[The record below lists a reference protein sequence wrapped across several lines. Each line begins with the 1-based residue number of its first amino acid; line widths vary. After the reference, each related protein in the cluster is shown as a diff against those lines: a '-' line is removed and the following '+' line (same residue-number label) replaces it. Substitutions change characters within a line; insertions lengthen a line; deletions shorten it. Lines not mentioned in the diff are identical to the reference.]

1 MASIISADNGSISGS
16 AGLKTSSD
24 ASGIL
29 QLQTGANV
37 NALQIDASQYVS
49 ATVNGLGR
57 GLIPAEQYYEL
68 NTALAGANVTTAQNW
83 LGVGVSLVANTV
95 YQFEGEFALIK
106 TAGTVSHTLGIGFGG
121 TVGVNNILYMAM
133 NYSDNTSSLTT
144 AGINNSTMYIQTVAN
159 TTLIAALATAT
170 QAKGIF
176 IRGTISVS
184 TAGTFI
190 PQYTLSAAPGGAYT
204 TQIGSYFKIS
214 PLSLSGSN
222 TSIGTW
228 A

>member
-24 ASGIL
+24 GTGIL

-37 NALQIDASQYVS
+37 NALNIDANQYVS

-68 NTALAGANVTTAQNW
+68 NTALVGANATGAQNW

-121 TVGVNNILYMAM
+121 TVGVNNILYLAM

-144 AGINNSTMYIQTVAN
+144 ANTPNSSMYIQTVAN
-159 TTLIAALATAT
+159 TTFIAAQSTAA
-170 QAKGIF
+170 QAKGAF

-204 TQIGSYFKIS
+204 TQAGAYFKIS
-214 PLSLSGSN
+214 PVGASGSN
-222 TSIGTW
+222 ISIGTW